1 MNQVWLKKIRVVIS
15 LAFLALTTLLFVDFD
30 RVGETPVATVALY
43 PQFVPSLLKLT
54 QTLAWAATGF
64 LAVLALT
71 LLFGR
76 VYCST
81 VCPLGTLQDIVI
93 RIADRLRKPRKVRFK
108 FQKPH
113 DGLRYGVLALTVG
126 LFLSGSALALNL
138 LDPFSNFGRIVGDLL
153 RPLYVVLHNW
163 TGQALEGLGMYGP
176 FPLHWK
182 APPLTALA
190 FPALFLAGLVWLS
203 AVEGRLFCNLLCPV
217 GALLGLVSRFALFK
231 IRIPKDACT
240 LCAQC
245 SIHCKAGCI
254 RLKTKEV
261 DFSRCVACFNCITVC
276 EGHGIGYARSAPVTF
291 RRSRPVSLPQ
301 PQASPH
307 SASARSPDLLI
318 EVGKIQDPLL
328 AGAETEPE
336 AGAPN
341 PTRRALLRGAAV
353 TLVGL
358 AGLSRSGGIE
368 AKPHNRVP
376 TTVANRKT
384 WPVAPPGA
392 RDIARFNDLCTACH
406 LCVSS
411 CPYGVLQPA
420 LLDYGLSGL
429 LQPRLDYATGYC
441 SYECNRCG
449 QICPTGAIRPLD
461 LAAKQ
466 ITQIGVAHFVR
477 DNCIVHT
484 DHTAC
489 GACDEYCPTKA
500 VHMIPYRDGLTI
512 PEVREALCVGCGACE
527 NACPARP
534 HRAIYVDGH
543 LLHQVAQRP
552 ESKPLEQEVHSEFP
566 F

>member
-1 MNQVWLKKIRVVIS
+1 MNQMWLKKIRVAAA

-30 RVGETPVATVALY
+30 RVGETSVATAVLY
-43 PQFVPSLLKLT
+43 PQFVPSLLNFT
-54 QTLAWAATGF
+54 QTLAWTATGF

-76 VYCST
+76 VYCSMI
-81 VCPLGTLQDIVI
+81 CPLGTLQDIVI
-93 RIADRLRKPRKVRFK
+93 RIADKLRKPRKIK
-108 FQKPH
+108 FRYQKPH
-113 DGLRYGVLALTVG
+113 DVLRYGLLALAAA
-126 LFLSGSALALNL
+126 LFLSGSTLALSL
-138 LDPFSNFGRIVGDLL
+138 LDPFSNFGRIAGDLL
-153 RPLYVVLHNW
+153 RPLYVAAHNGS
-163 TGQALEGLGMYGP
+163 GQLLEYFGAHGP

-182 APPLTALA
+182 APPLVALI
-190 FPALFLAGLVWLS
+190 FPTLFLVGLIWLS
-203 AVEGRLFCNLLCPV
+203 AARGRLFCNTLCPV
-217 GALLGLVSRFALFK
+217 GTLLGLVSRFALFK
-231 IRIPKDACT
+231 IRIPKDACI

-276 EGHGIGYARSAPVTF
+276 EAHGIGYARPAPVKF
-291 RRSRPVSLPQ
+291 YPAPPAAVPRLELSNHPSASRPPSL
-301 PQASPH
+301 SK
-307 SASARSPDLLI
+307 
-318 EVGKIQDPLL
+318 EGK
-328 AGAETEPE
+328 
-336 AGAPN
+336 
-341 PTRRALLRGAAV
+341 TRRALLRGAAV
-353 TLVGL
+353 TLVGFT
-358 AGLSRSGGIE
+358 GLSGSSGGE
-368 AKPHNRVP
+368 AKPYNRIP
-376 TTVANRKT
+376 TTVANRRT

-406 LCVSS
+406 LCVSA
-411 CPYGVLQPA
+411 CAYGVLQPA

-429 LQPRLDYATGYC
+429 LQPHLDYASGYC

-466 ITQIGVAHFVR
+466 TVQLGVAHFVR

-500 VHMIPYRDGLTI
+500 VHMVPYQDGLTI
-512 PEVREALCVGCGACE
+512 PEVREALCIGCGACE

-534 HRAIYVDGH
+534 HRAIYINGH
-543 LLHQVAQRP
+543 PIHQVAQRP
-552 ESKPLEQEVHSEFP
+552 ASKPLEREAQGEFP